1 MNQVNLDLRKENETL
16 SMINQTQ
23 TMMYEV
29 KLSI

>member
-1 MNQVNLDLRKENETL
+1 MNQVNLDLRKENGTL

-23 TMMYEV
+23 TMMYEI